1 MSNKKLLKIKFKKLY
16 ADSKLPFKG
25 SLHAACYDV
34 YAQSMTFENPN
45 KITVGLGF
53 ATEIPEGYKGI
64 VVPRSSLS
72 KTNWVLGNS
81 MGVIDADYRGEWKAV
96 FRCIGEPRETP
107 LPFAVGDRCAQIYFE
122 KIQEWEMEE
131 VDELSETVR
140 GEGGFGSTGKN

>member
-1 MSNKKLLKIKFKKLY
+1 MSNKKSLKIKFKKLY
-16 ADSKLPFKG
+16 ANSKLPIRG
-25 SLHAACYDV
+25 SFSAACYDV

-81 MGVIDADYRGEWKAV
+81 MGIIDSDYRGEWKAV
-96 FRCIGEPRETP
+96 FRCIGETRETP